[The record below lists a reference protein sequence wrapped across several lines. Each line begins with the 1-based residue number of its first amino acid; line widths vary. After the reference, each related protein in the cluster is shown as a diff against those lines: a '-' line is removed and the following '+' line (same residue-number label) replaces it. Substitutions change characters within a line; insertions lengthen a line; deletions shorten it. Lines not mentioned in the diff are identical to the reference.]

1 MNTVYNTESLANRL
15 FELAARDDDKS
26 KADGQL
32 LQFIQW
38 LYDNDFLRNLTQ
50 FDYECLMDD
59 DFDYLSLPILRNH
72 KIAIGIDIWDDFCR
86 IGIDPS
92 ECFNKTSQC
101 SIVARFPLSKREEK
115 RFYNTLEKLL
125 DKKTDYSKDWFRQA
139 SQSWYGSF
147 AKFGEVR

>member
-1 MNTVYNTESLANRL
+1 MNTVYNTESLSNRL
-15 FELAARDDDKS
+15 FELAAKADDKS

-32 LQFIQW
+32 LQFLQW

-50 FDYECLMDD
+50 FDYECLMDE

-72 KIAIGIDIWDDFCR
+72 KIAIGIDIWDGFCR

-92 ECFNKTSQC
+92 ECFNKTNQC
-101 SIVARFPLSKREEK
+101 SIIARFPLSKREEK

-139 SQSWYGSF
+139 SKSWYGSF